1 MNQDYR
7 DFYRGRRGK
16 GIQVNGDVFNVGG
29 SEPIAHRDLATLLI
43 ERSGRGSLRFIE
55 WPEDAITLRDG
66 LTRTLAYDRAYC
78 DKYLDEPDS
87 PRPS

>member
-43 ERSGRGSLRFIE
+43 ERSGRGSLRF
-55 WPEDAITLRDG
+55 
-66 LTRTLAYDRAYC
+66 AYC